1 MVEKRKLYFGYE
13 EEKIR
18 EIFRNSKDQ
27 VDSNSKIGNAS
38 TLSQLAE
45 ASGRLLEEDKAFL
58 REIYRESDE

>member
-1 MVEKRKLYFGYE
+1 MEKRKLYFGYE

-27 VDSNSKIGNAS
+27 VDSNSKIRNAS